1 MSDET
6 QAERRDANTFEAAWL
21 RADAELV
28 RLRQEVRR
36 LESVRLALL
45 SWDGLYDPAGVL
57 DRVHDALDV
66 TTPANRTIEDEVEV
80 LEDWGWDVRWWATTG
95 LGPNRRQTHLTASK
109 IIPGEPENQS

>member
-1 MSDET
+1 MNDTDE
-6 QAERRDANTFEAAWL
+6 EIYYD
-21 RADAELV
+21 DAEAYRAEAQKAAATIQAV
-28 RLRQEVRR
+28 RDV
-36 LESVRLALL
+36 LA

-66 TTPANRTIEDEVEV
+66 PTPANRTIEDEVEV

-95 LGPNRRQTHLTASK
+95 LGPNRTQTHLTASK